1 MWLDKDNIETLY
13 APKNRNY
20 KKELFEAIKKFA
32 INIAKKQS
40 GFRKESRKIL
50 LESRKKSYD
59 EIRDRIKTDPKVILF
74 STFDGRS
81 YGDSPKAI
89 YEYML
94 TQEKF
99 EDYTFVWAFRNP
111 KQFTFVLDNPN
122 TYIVTVNTK
131 DYEVA
136 AATAKYWVYNYRMS
150 DHIYPKDDQVYI
162 QLWHGT
168 PLKRL
173 GYDINISDNAMNSK
187 S

>member
-13 APKNRNY
+13 APKKRNY

-94 TQEKF
+94 TQENLRIILSCGLF
-99 EDYTFVWAFRNP
+99 AI
-111 KQFTFVLDNPN
+111 L
-122 TYIVTVNTK
+122 
-131 DYEVA
+131 
-136 AATAKYWVYNYRMS
+136 S
-150 DHIYPKDDQVYI
+150 S
-162 QLWHGT
+162 L
-168 PLKRL
+168 PLFWTTL
-173 GYDINISDNAMNSK
+173 ILI
-187 S
+187 

>member
-1 MWLDKDNIETLY
+1 MWLDKNNIETIY
-13 APKNRNY
+13 APEKRDY
-20 KKELFEAIKKFA
+20 KKELFEAVKKCA
-32 INIAKKQS
+32 INIAKKRS

-59 EIRDRIKTDPKVILF
+59 EIKDRIKTDPKVILF

-94 TQEKF
+94 SNEKF
-99 EDYTFVWAFRNP
+99 DDYTFVWAFRNP

-131 DYEVA
+131 DYEIA
-136 AATAKYWVYNYRMS
+136 TATAKYWVYNYRMS
-150 DHIYPKDDQVYI
+150 DHIYPKPDQVYI

-168 PLKRL
+168 RL
-173 GYDINISDNAMNSK
+173 TTRI
-187 S
+187 